1 MIKKIIEISIA
12 SLVLAIILTIIMIFI
27 FKIKTRIKNNESI
40 KIHYIFLDL
49 IESVIYGILIIFTAI
64 KENLKSLFKRKG
76 E

>member
-1 MIKKIIEISIA
+1 MINKIIEISIA